1 MFIKDFLKKIDVDK
15 DVVSYFYKNSTDERP
30 VEIEIINSN
39 KNGECEIIR
48 LTQINGRTDYA
59 GFFTTINTIWIKT
72 PTRFLQIGVWL
83 KELELEK

>member
-1 MFIKDFLKKIDVDK
+1 MYIKDFLKKVDVDK
-15 DVVSYFYKNSTDERP
+15 DVVSYFYKNTTDEKP

-48 LTQINGRTDYA
+48 LNQINGRTQYA
-59 GFFTTINTIWIKT
+59 GFFTTINTICIKT

-83 KELELEK
+83 KELEK

>member
-1 MFIKDFLKKIDVDK
+1 LA
-15 DVVSYFYKNSTDERP
+15 TDNISSHLCSLIWSFERP

-72 PTRFLQIGVWL
+72 PTRFLQIGAWL
-83 KELELEK
+83 EELEK

>member
-1 MFIKDFLKKIDVDK
+1 MFIKDFLKKVDLDK
-15 DVVSYFYKNSTDERP
+15 SGVSYFYKNTTDEKP

-48 LTQINGRTDYA
+48 LTQINERIDYA

-72 PTRFLQIGVWL
+72 PTRFVQIGVWL
-83 KELELEK
+83 KELEK

>member
-1 MFIKDFLKKIDVDK
+1 MYIKDFLKKVELDK
-15 DVVSYFYKNSTDERP
+15 SEVSYFYKNSSDEKP

-48 LTQINGRTDYA
+48 LTQINGRTHYA

-72 PTRFLQIGVWL
+72 PTRFVQIGVWL
-83 KELELEK
+83 KEL

>member
-1 MFIKDFLKKIDVDK
+1 MYIKDFLKKVELDK
-15 DVVSYFYKNSTDERP
+15 SEVSYFYKNSIDERP
-30 VEIEIINSN
+30 FEIKIINSN

-72 PTRFLQIGVWL
+72 PTRFVQIGVWL
-83 KELELEK
+83 KEL